1 MPRKSKPV
9 RLWYRLQ
16 QVHPDGTQESSE
28 ARQYPDLTE
37 LMRVTQLW
45 YKARPRKGD
54 VFTWYANHSDA
65 VTGWKPV
72 MKLEVRQYIGGGLVL
87 YPVPLG
93 RA

>member
-16 QVHPDGTQESSE
+16 QMRSDGTQESSE

-37 LMRVTQLW
+37 LMRVTFLW

-54 VFTWYANHSDA
+54 VFTWYANRQDA

-72 MKLEVRQYIGGGLVL
+72 MKLEVRQYIGGGLAL

-93 RA
+93 RG

>member
-1 MPRKSKPV
+1 MPRRSKPV

-16 QVHPDGTQESSE
+16 QEHPDGMQESSE
-28 ARQYPDLTE
+28 ARQYPDVTE
-37 LMRVTQLW
+37 LMHVTQLW

-54 VFTWYANHSDA
+54 VFTWYANRNDA

-72 MKLEVRQYIGGGLVL
+72 MRLEVHQYIGGGLVL

-93 RA
+93 RV